1 MAHPR
6 SFDSDAVLAVLME
19 QFWEHGFQGAST
31 RDLVDATRVR
41 KASLYAAF
49 GDKQAMYRTAL
60 VHYIDEEVGAADAML
75 MTAGGQSAIAALFD
89 GVIEEVAD
97 GADVV
102 AVSFAMSSSIRRR
115 STLRQ
120 PRSGRRPIA
129 ALRPGASG
137 LLLVSRAMRANTR
150 HGPNPPA
157 ACWRFT
163 SACACWPAAAPV
175 QRIWPPLPGVLQATR
190 PDLIAPDAG
199 QPGSKH

>member
-89 GVIEEVAD
+89 GVIEEVDEAVPEPID
-97 GADVV
+97 IEQDRRDDMYPELVPRQRFGQLFQRAV
-102 AVSFAMSSSIRRR
+102 AA
-115 STLRQ
+115 RQ
-120 PRSGRRPIA
+120 SHHRVGQLIHQRL
-129 ALRPGASG
+129 AL
-137 LLLVSRAMRANTR
+137 V
-150 HGPNPPA
+150 H
-157 ACWRFT
+157 
-163 SACACWPAAAPV
+163 
-175 QRIWPPLPGVLQATR
+175 
-190 PDLIAPDAG
+190 
-199 QPGSKH
+199 